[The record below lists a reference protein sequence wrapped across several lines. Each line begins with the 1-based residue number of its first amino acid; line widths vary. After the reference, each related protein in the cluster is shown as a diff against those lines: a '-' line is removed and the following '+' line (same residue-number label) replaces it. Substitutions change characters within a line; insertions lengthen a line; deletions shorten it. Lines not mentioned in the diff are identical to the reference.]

1 MQVPKS
7 ANLITS
13 SPAPGVLLVLI
24 NRPKKLNSLS
34 QQDSRDLDAVFQ
46 WFDNEP
52 ALRVA
57 IISGVGRAFCAG
69 ADLNEWMK
77 TAQTGHR
84 LQLPPT
90 GFGGISQRQGKKP
103 IIAAVNGIAY
113 GGGCEMAV
121 NCDLVIACVSATF
134 ALPEVKRG
142 VTALAGVLPRIV
154 RTAGRQRATEFA
166 LTGRAVS
173 AEEFEKWGICNEVV
187 GEGRDV
193 VGVAVEYAK
202 AIAANSPDAVIVT
215 REGLK
220 LGWEALGVDEASRL
234 FEARWSA
241 TLYEGP
247 NLVEGLRAFAEKR
260 EPRWHSKL

>member
-1 MQVPKS
+1 MYSIESNNKQ
-7 ANLITS
+7 T
-13 SPAPGVLLVLI
+13 
-24 NRPKKLNSLS
+24 
-34 QQDSRDLDAVFQ
+34 
-46 WFDNEP
+46 
-52 ALRVA
+52 
-57 IISGVGRAFCAG
+57 
-69 ADLNEWMK
+69 EWMT

-84 LQLPPT
+84 LQLPET
-90 GFGGISQRQGKKP
+90 GFGGVSQRQGKKP

-121 NCDLVIACVSATF
+121 NCDLVIASSSASF

-166 LTGRAVS
+166 LTGRAAS
-173 AEEFEKWGICNEVV
+173 AEEFREWGICNEVV
-187 GEGRDV
+187 GQGKDV

-220 LGWEALGVDEASRL
+220 LGWESLGVSDAGRV
-234 FEARWSA
+234 FEAGWCAR
-241 TLYEGP
+241 LYDGP
-247 NLVEGLRAFAEKR
+247 NLVEGLRAFTEKR
-260 EPRWHSKL
+260 EPRWQHSKI